1 MNKGDMR
8 TQTQSIINERSCG
21 LAPPRTRSKAKEFHS
36 RRLACYT
43 GFHDTVGTKDE
54 VFIILSPSFFVHQ
67 TPGTSIKYE
76 SSKHGFA
83 HLAKISP
90 CKQNGRIRWDGS
102 ESFLDEA
109 ANVESCLRARRRLRH
124 HFQHRHRL
132 RYRQSKAVG
141 KVRTGCE
148 EIWGWQCGG
157 TPEMA
162 FMSLTRTF

>member
-1 MNKGDMR
+1 MNKGGMR
-8 TQTQSIINERSCG
+8 IQTQPIINERSCG
-21 LAPPRTRSKAKEFHS
+21 LAHLGQGVKLKSFTCEGSHVTQDS
-36 RRLACYT
+36 RR
-43 GFHDTVGTKDE
+43 GGTKDE
-54 VFIILSPSFFVHQ
+54 VSIILSPSFFVHQ
-67 TPGTSIKYE
+67 PPGTSITYE

-83 HLAKISP
+83 RLAKISP
-90 CKQNGRIRWDGS
+90 CKQNGCIRWDGS

-124 HFQHRHRL
+124 HFQHRHCL
-132 RYRQSKAVG
+132 RYHQSEAVG